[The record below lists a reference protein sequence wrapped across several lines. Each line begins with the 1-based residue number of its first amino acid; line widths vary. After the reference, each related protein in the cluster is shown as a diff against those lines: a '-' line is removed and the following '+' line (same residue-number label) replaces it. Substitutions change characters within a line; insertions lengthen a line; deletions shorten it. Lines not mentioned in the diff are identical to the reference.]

1 MTFNYWCYIQVASQ
15 KLILFLKIHLL
26 IWRGFLGTECANYD
40 FISSFPIL
48 SVFNFM
54 VSLHQNHES
63 TTDCYQVVLVLCHCS
78 WFTQSDS
85 NVFTFWIMFV
95 GGSVVDMLY
104 EVLFVSIA
112 MLRNFHKLNDLKW
125 HPFNKS
131 FTILQIISFSMMW
144 LDFSILVS
152 KVKIKRSGR
161 MSS

>member
-1 MTFNYWCYIQVASQ
+1 MQQGVSSPIRDWICTSGIGTLESQPLVSQGRSKKLNMTFNYWCYIQVASQ
-15 KLILFLKIHLL
+15 KLILFLKIYLL

-54 VSLHQNHES
+54 VSLHQNHECI
-63 TTDCYQVVLVLCHCS
+63 TDCYQVVLVLCHCS

-104 EVLFVSIA
+104 EVYLF
-112 MLRNFHKLNDLKW
+112 LLLC
-125 HPFNKS
+125 
-131 FTILQIISFSMMW
+131 
-144 LDFSILVS
+144 
-152 KVKIKRSGR
+152 
-161 MSS
+161 